1 MKLTIKELRARYW
14 SKNPQA
20 KAALVFTRKT
30 GGEPLEICNPLALAL
45 ARVNFDNAQA
55 IRNRVAMYAASP
67 AARKRALSEAH
78 AQMQRANENL
88 MAAYLGYDE

>member
-14 SKNPQA
+14 INNPQA
-20 KAALVFTRKT
+20 KKALVFTRKT

>member
-1 MKLTIKELRARYW
+1 MQATIKELKAKHW
-14 SKNPQA
+14 NNNPLEK
-20 KAALVFTRKT
+20 KALLLTRTT
-30 GGEPLEICNPLALAL
+30 GAEPVEICNPLALAV

>member
-1 MKLTIKELRARYW
+1 MKPTIKELRARYW
-14 SKNPQA
+14 SKNLQA
-20 KAALVFTRKT
+20 KTALVFTRKT
-30 GGEPLEICNPLALAL
+30 SAEPVEICNPLALAL

-55 IRNRVAMYAASP
+55 IRNRVVMYAASP
-67 AARKRALSEAH
+67 AERKRALSEAH